1 MNQHSNFR
9 IIAVVVATTLFMQN
23 IDSTAI
29 ATALPAMARD
39 LNVNAVHLSAA
50 ITSYLVAMTVFIPV
64 SGWVADRFG
73 AKRIFMWAIFLFTA
87 ASCSC
92 ALSNGL
98 GELIIARIVQGAS
111 GAMMVPVGRLVLL
124 RGVRREDLLSA
135 TTWLSMPAM
144 VGPVIGPPLGGFLT
158 DTFSWRSI
166 FWINLPMGILG
177 LLLVWRLIPK
187 SENER
192 PPKLDIIGM
201 TLMGT
206 AISVFM
212 MGVETVGRGIVAP
225 QIPWLAIAAGLVLF
239 WLTVRHCKRV
249 PNPATDFSLL
259 SIPTFKAATAAGSL
273 FRAGAGALPFM
284 VPLTLQLGF
293 GLSASRSGMLTLAS
307 AVGAFCMRPMAQF
320 FLQRFRVRSI
330 LLGGCYTFAATL
342 LVCATLTADWPEIA
356 IFLVLVCAGLARSL
370 NFACMNALTYADVP
384 PQQLSAATSFS
395 GTAQQ
400 LPRAAGVA
408 VAAGVMQLSMMFSG
422 RETAAHWDFAW
433 SFIAIA
439 AVVLAAAPGY
449 AALAPEAGAGI
460 SRGRRSHKAA

>member
-1 MNQHSNFR
+1 M
-9 IIAVVVATTLFMQN
+9 VVATTLFMQN

-39 LNVNAVHLSAA
+39 LHVHAVYLSAA

-73 AKRIFMWAIFLFTA
+73 AKRVFMTAIVLFTT
-87 ASCSC
+87 ASCCC

-98 GELIIARIVQGAS
+98 GGLILARIVQGAS

-166 FWINLPMGILG
+166 FWINLPIGILG
-177 LLLVWRLIPK
+177 LLLVWRLIPR
-187 SENER
+187 SDTER
-192 PPKLDIIGM
+192 PPALDMPGM
-201 TLMGT
+201 TLMGA

-212 MGVETVGRGIVAP
+212 IGVETVGRGIVAP
-225 QIPWLAIAAGLVLF
+225 ELPWLAIAAGLVLF
-239 WLTVRHCKRV
+239 GLTVRHCRRV
-249 PNPATDFSLL
+249 PNPAIDFSLL
-259 SIPTFKAATAAGSL
+259 TIPTFNAATVAGSL
-273 FRAGAGALPFM
+273 FRASAGALPFL

-293 GLSASRSGMLTLAS
+293 GLSASRSGFIALAS

-320 FLQRFRVRSI
+320 FLQRFRVRNV
-330 LLGGCYTFAATL
+330 LVGGSLAFTVTL
-342 LVCATLTADWPEIA
+342 LACATLTSDWPEAA
-356 IFLVLVCAGLARSL
+356 IFLLLVCAGLARSL
-370 NFACMNALTYADVP
+370 NFACMNALAYADVP
-384 PQQLSAATSFS
+384 RTKLSAATSFT

-408 VAAGVMQLSMMFSG
+408 LAAGVMQLSMMASG
-422 RETAAHWDFAW
+422 REHAAHWDFAW
-433 SFIAIA
+433 AFIALA
-439 AVVLAAAPGY
+439 TVVLVSAPMF
-449 AALAPEAGAGI
+449 ARLAPEAGAGI
-460 SRGRRSHKAA
+460 SRARGHGRTSAAGNKGA

>member
-1 MNQHSNFR
+1 
-9 IIAVVVATTLFMQN
+9 MQN

-39 LNVNAVHLSAA
+39 MNVNPVHLSAA

-73 AKRIFMWAIFLFTA
+73 AKRIFMCAIFLFTA
-87 ASCSC
+87 ASCCC

-98 GELIIARIVQGAS
+98 GGLVIARIVQGAS

-158 DTFSWRSI
+158 DAFSWRSI
-166 FWINLPMGILG
+166 FWINLPIGILG
-177 LLLVWRLIPK
+177 LALVWRLIPR
-187 SENER
+187 SETER
-192 PPKLDIIGM
+192 PPKLDVMGM
-201 TLMGT
+201 TLMGI

-212 MGVETVGRGIVAP
+212 IGVETVGRGIVAP
-225 QIPWLAIAAGLVLF
+225 QLPWLAIGAGLLF
-239 WLTVRHCKRV
+239 FCLTVWHCKRAA
-249 PNPATDFSLL
+249 NPAIDFSLL
-259 SIPTFKAATAAGSL
+259 AIPTFRAATAAGSL

-320 FLQRFRVRSI
+320 FLQRYRVRTI
-330 LLGGCYTFAATL
+330 LLGGCYAFTATL
-342 LVCATLTADWPEIA
+342 LVCATLTSSWPESA
-356 IFLVLVCAGLARSL
+356 IFVLLLCGGLARSL
-370 NFACMNALTYADVP
+370 NFACMNALTYADIP
-384 PQQLSAATSFS
+384 PAKLSAATSFS
-395 GTAQQ
+395 GTAQH

-408 VAAGVMQLSMMFSG
+408 VAAGVMQLSMLIAG
-422 RETAAHWDFAW
+422 RDHPEHWDFAW
-433 SFIAIA
+433 SFIAIG
-439 AVVLAAAPGY
+439 AVVLASTPGY

-460 SRGRRSHKAA
+460 SRGRARKVA